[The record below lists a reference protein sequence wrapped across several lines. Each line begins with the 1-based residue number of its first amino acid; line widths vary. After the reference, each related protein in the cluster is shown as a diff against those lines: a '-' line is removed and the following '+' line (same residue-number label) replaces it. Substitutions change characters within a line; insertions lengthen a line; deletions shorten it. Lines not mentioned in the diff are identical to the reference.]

1 MDNFDLKKYLV
12 ENKVTRNSKLLNEVD
27 GIRGNQEL
35 LPNVNW
41 KGLAISV
48 LGFEN
53 PQVEELSLTI
63 SPVKGDV
70 DIVYRLFLKEQG
82 KSYMLQVYGDKGE
95 QALKFRVWGSEEFTT
110 PEIKEKAA
118 QVTKELAKGIQ
129 SSVEKVVGK
138 MPDDQLNKL
147 PVGSGY
153 DLTRDQAK
161 LGIQYLQKA
170 LTTSPKEF

>member
-12 ENKVTRNSKLLNEVD
+12 ENKVTRNSKLLKEVD
-27 GIRGNQEL
+27 GVRGNKEL

-41 KGLAISV
+41 KGLV
-48 LGFEN
+48 MQELGFKN
-53 PQVEELSLTI
+53 PQVEQLTLTI

-70 DIVYRLFLKEQG
+70 EIVYSLFLVEPG
-82 KSYMLQVYGDKGE
+82 KNYMLTVHGDKGG
-95 QALKFRVWGSEEFTT
+95 QGLKFRTGGSKEMTT

-118 QVTKELAKGIQ
+118 EVTKKLAKGIQ

-170 LTTSPKEF
+170 LTTPPKEF